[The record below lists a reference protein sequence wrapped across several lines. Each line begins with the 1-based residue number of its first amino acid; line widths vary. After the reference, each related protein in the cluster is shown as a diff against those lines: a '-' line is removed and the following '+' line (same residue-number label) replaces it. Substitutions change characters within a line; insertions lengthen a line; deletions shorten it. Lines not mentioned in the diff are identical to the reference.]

1 MKMIKD
7 DFNMIS
13 RPWHS
18 WHYLILYIH
27 FTKNGSNILNIETK
41 ARSLLKAA
49 PTESHDEAC
58 NSYYFHTSRDPKF
71 QIHTKWYF
79 PMVIAQPFF
88 RMMFDTNNNFE
99 NGQNICFV
107 KFEVHSL
114 WLPQQNVYNIVLSIH
129 ICVFF
134 LSNWEKPWNLGI
146 FGTTP

>member
-1 MKMIKD
+1 
-7 DFNMIS
+7 
-13 RPWHS
+13 
-18 WHYLILYIH
+18 
-27 FTKNGSNILNIETK
+27 
-41 ARSLLKAA
+41 
-49 PTESHDEAC
+49 
-58 NSYYFHTSRDPKF
+58 
-71 QIHTKWYF
+71 
-79 PMVIAQPFF
+79 MVIAQPFF